1 MSRIPIDTPRLRL
14 RRWRSADH
22 PAFARICADPEVMRY
37 IADGSPKTAA
47 QASKSIEAYE
57 AEWETSGFGLFAVE
71 LKETGTLAGF
81 AGLSTPDFLPE
92 ILPSVEIGWRLDRA
106 LWGQGLGTEAAK
118 AALDFGLHDLGL
130 RTIVSICHI
139 ENAASERIMTK
150 LGLTFDRRTV
160 VPSSDAP
167 VLVYRLPVARLPRDD
182 RLD

>member
-1 MSRIPIDTPRLRL
+1 MSTTSIETPRLKL

-37 IADGSPKTAA
+37 IADGSPKTAE
-47 QASKSIEAYE
+47 QASKSIDNYE
-57 AEWETSGFGLFAVE
+57 AEWEASGFGLFAVE
-71 LKETGTLAGF
+71 LKETGALAGF

-106 LWGQGLGTEAAK
+106 LWGQGLGTEAAR
-118 AALDFGLHDLGL
+118 AALDFGIRDLGQ
-130 RTIVSICHI
+130 RAIVSICHVD
-139 ENAASERIMTK
+139 NTASERIMTK

-167 VLVYRLPVARLPRDD
+167 VLVYRLPAAMLP
-182 RLD
+182 